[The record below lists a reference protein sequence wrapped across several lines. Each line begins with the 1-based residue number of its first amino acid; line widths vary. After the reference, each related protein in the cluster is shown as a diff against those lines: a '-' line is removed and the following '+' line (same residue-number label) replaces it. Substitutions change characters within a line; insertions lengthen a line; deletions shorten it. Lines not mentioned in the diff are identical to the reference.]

1 MLKISRPAFYP
12 NTPALFKSNSMG
24 QKDNKELHRFISPYP
39 KQVQEIALWLRDF
52 VWNLYPDAN
61 ELIYDN
67 YNAVAFGWSP
77 TEKLSHTFCSVA
89 LMPRYCHF
97 GFYWGS
103 QIADPKKILQ
113 GKGNQYRYVKVENC
127 EEFPVEYIK
136 KLLKDA
142 WANSMLK
149 VKDGDEMVKG
159 KTIVKSISEKKKR
172 PK

>member
-1 MLKISRPAFYP
+1 MVNFITQFMSKAETKDLSKFLKPFPS
-12 NTPALFKSNSMG
+12 G
-24 QKDNKELHRFISPYP
+24 
-39 KQVQEIALWLRDF
+39 VQETVWFLRDF
-52 VWNLYPDAN
+52 VWDLYPQTN

-136 KLLKDA
+136 KLLKNA
-142 WANSMLK
+142 WSNAMLK